1 MKKTLFII
9 NICAVLLFGIYLLTE
24 IFIDYSKYVRVII
37 LSVYFLYA
45 VIRAV
50 LNYKTVYKTEKTED
64 GSLVTFPDK

>member
-50 LNYKTVYKTEKTED
+50 SNYKTLYKTEKTENV
-64 GSLVTFPDK
+64 SL

>member
-9 NICAVLLFGIYLLTE
+9 NICTVLLFGIYLLTE

-50 LNYKTVYKTEKTED
+50 SNYKTLYKTEKTED
-64 GSLVTFPDK
+64 GSL

>member
-50 LNYKTVYKTEKTED
+50 SSYKTLYKTEKTED
-64 GSLVTFPDK
+64 GSRVTFPDK